1 MNSNFS
7 KSVININGQF
17 ILSKALL
24 DDNTTISVANLAAGL
39 YFVHLKEN
47 GSIIETKKLLIK

>member
-1 MNSNFS
+1 MNSIFS
-7 KSVININGQF
+7 KRIININGQF
-17 ILSKALL
+17 MLIKDLQ